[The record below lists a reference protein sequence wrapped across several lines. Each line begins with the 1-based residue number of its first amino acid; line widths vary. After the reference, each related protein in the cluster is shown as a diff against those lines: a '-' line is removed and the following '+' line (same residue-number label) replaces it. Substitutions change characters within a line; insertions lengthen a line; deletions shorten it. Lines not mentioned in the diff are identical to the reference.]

1 MPFALNGTME
11 RLCNNR
17 PSLSELRA
25 AIASAQVGLTLMV
38 CILLGIGT
46 HPIAEAAVSAA
57 EDSAQV

>member
-1 MPFALNGTME
+1 MPFALNGILE

-25 AIASAQVGLTLMV
+25 AIASALVGLTLMV

-46 HPIAEAAVSAA
+46 HPLAAAAASAA